1 MPVFVPRQAVDGQRP
16 RRPTLRDVAEAAEV
30 DLSTASRLLRD
41 QTDGYRRETV
51 ERVRRVAK
59 ELNYRVNTQA
69 RGLVLR
75 RQQAIAMLIPDL
87 DNFGFTGVLRGIQD
101 ICSARHHTLLL
112 VEVRERLPSGL
123 DPFGLE
129 GRVDGVLV
137 ASTTVDDP
145 LVAEWL
151 SGTSMPNVLVQR
163 GMAGANASVVLDEE
177 ANAAL
182 MVDHLVGLGHRRIAH
197 ISGSLR
203 TDTAIRRQ
211 SGFNAAMSRQG
222 LTVRTGWTADS
233 AYTFEGG
240 VASTTKIMSVPR
252 AQRPTAIAVDNL
264 VSALGALNALRDLS
278 LRVPQDV
285 SVVTIDEHVMAQQ
298 TTPPLTTIKVPQREL
313 GHWAAAML
321 LDVIDGG
328 TGANVVIRT
337 PPDLIVRGS
346 TAQPPG
352 RQS

>member
-1 MPVFVPRQAVDGQRP
+1 MPINMPPDTENGP
-16 RRPTLRDVAEAAEV
+16 RRRRTTLRDVAEAAQV

-41 QTDGYRRETV
+41 QTNGYRAETV
-51 ERVRRVAK
+51 DRVRRAAK
-59 ELNYRVNTQA
+59 DLNYRVNTQA

-112 VEVRERLPSGL
+112 VEVREKLPSGS
-123 DPFGLE
+123 DPLGLE

-145 LVAEWL
+145 LVTQWL
-151 SGTSMPNVLVQR
+151 GSTAMPTVLVQR
-163 GMAGANASVVLDEE
+163 GMPGAEASVVLDEE
-177 ANAAL
+177 ANATL
-182 MVDHLVGLGHRRIAH
+182 MVDHLAGLGHRRIAH

-211 SGFNAAMSRQG
+211 AGFNAAMTGHG
-222 LTVRTGWTADS
+222 LPLKEEWTADS

-240 VASTTKIMSVPR
+240 AAAATKIMSLPVSR
-252 AQRPTAIAVDNL
+252 RPTAVAVDNL
-264 VSALGALNALRDLS
+264 VSALGTLNALRDLS
-278 LRVPQDV
+278 LHVPTDV
-285 SVVTIDEHVMAQQ
+285 SVITIDEHVMAQQ

-313 GHWAAAML
+313 GHRAAEML

-328 TGANVVIRT
+328 AGENVIIRT
-337 PPDLIVRGS
+337 PPSLIVRGS
-346 TAQPPG
+346 TARPPG
-352 RQS
+352 RRR